1 MINHGIFI
9 NENPT
14 SLAAPVSGTA
24 GLQVVIG
31 TAPINMAEQP
41 EATVNVPILANNYA
55 EAVQQLGY
63 SEDYSAYTLCQS
75 MYASWKMFNI
85 SPVVFINV
93 LDPERH
99 KKTLEEIEV
108 PVAEKQ
114 AVVKESGII
123 LKGLIVKISSGG
135 TTLEA
140 GKDFTAGFDENGY
153 LILTLLETGKAGDAT
168 SVKIS
173 GSILDPSK
181 VTTSDII
188 GGYDAATG
196 KETGI
201 EVVRK
206 VYPRLNVVPGSILAP
221 GWSHIPEVGAAL
233 QAKTTGLN
241 GIFKCIAL
249 LDLDTERAKKFTDTK
264 QVKEESGFQDKN
276 GVVLWPLDV
285 VNGKVICKSATVG
298 ALLAYVDAENDNVPS
313 LSPSNKLLKVTGQV
327 LKDGT
332 EVDLD
337 QQQAATVN
345 SYGIVTAI
353 NMSGWKLWGNYTAA
367 YPTASDIK
375 DIWIMVRRMFNWHAN
390 TFIQTYMD
398 KVDDPA
404 NYRLIETVVD
414 SENIRCASLA
424 PDKWA
429 GGEIEFNMDDNSI
442 ANIIAGKIKFRQ
454 RIAPY
459 VPAQEITDELVYDV
473 NMLQAAIGGGES

>member
-1 MINHGIFI
+1 MINHGIFV

-14 SLAAPVSGTA
+14 SLAVPVSGTA
-24 GLQVVIG
+24 GLQVVVG
-31 TAPINMAEQP
+31 TAPVNMGDKP
-41 EATVNVPILANNYA
+41 EAAVNVPVLANSYS

-63 SEDYSAYTLCQS
+63 SDDFSAYTLCQS
-75 MYASWKMFNI
+75 MYASWKMFNV

-93 LDPERH
+93 LDPDKH
-99 KKTLEEIEV
+99 KKELVEMET
-108 PVAEKQ
+108 PVTEKQ
-114 AVVKESGII
+114 ATIRKTGII
-123 LKGLIVKISSGG
+123 LKGLTVKNSSGG

-140 GKDFTAGFDENGY
+140 GKDFTTGFDENGY
-153 LILTLLETGKAGDAT
+153 LVLTLLEAGKAADAT
-168 SVKIS
+168 SVKVS
-173 GSILDPSK
+173 GSMLDPSK
-181 VTTSDII
+181 VTASDII

-206 VYPRLNVVPGSILAP
+206 VYPRLNVVPGTILAP

-233 QAKTTGLN
+233 QAKTAGLN

-249 LDLDTERAKKFTDTK
+249 LDLDTEKAKKYTDTK
-264 QVKEESGFQDKN
+264 QVKEDSGYQDKN
-276 GVVLWPLDV
+276 GVVLWPMDAV
-285 VNGKVICKSATVG
+285 SGKILYKSATVG
-298 ALLAYVDAENDNVPS
+298 ALLAYVDADNDNVPS

-337 QQQAATVN
+337 QQQAGTVN
-345 SYGIVTAI
+345 SYGVVTAI

-367 YPTASDIK
+367 YPTASDVK

-429 GGEIEFNMDDNSI
+429 GGEIEFNLDENPI
-442 ANIIAGKIKFRQ
+442 TNIIAGKIKFRQ

-459 VPAQEITDELVYDV
+459 VPAQEITDELEYDV
-473 NMLQAAIGGGES
+473 DMLQAAIGGGE